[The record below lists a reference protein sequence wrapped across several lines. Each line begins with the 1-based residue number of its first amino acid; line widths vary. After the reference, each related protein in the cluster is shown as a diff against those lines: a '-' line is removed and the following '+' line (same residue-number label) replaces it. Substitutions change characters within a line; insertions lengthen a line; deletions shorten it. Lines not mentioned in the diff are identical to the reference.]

1 MAESKPTSRIE
12 RALEALNKLTALQ
25 IEQLNQQESLSDLRM
40 RRLENIR
47 SKVRANNSENN
58 RFQFQSQA

>member
-47 SKVRANNSENN
+47 SKVRANNS
-58 RFQFQSQA
+58 